1 LTPDPGPYDLLSVDT
16 AQLEGWLH
24 FKDEDLTDNRDAR
37 LSPRQKRR
45 MVWSG
50 IWRLVIGPPL
60 AVLPMVFALQIDIG
74 VVIVLML
81 LLTALGLFFTW
92 LGFAFLV
99 DALEGS
105 VAFLT
110 GPLKG
115 KRVQTKNG
123 YTYWATIGPVSK
135 QINARVF
142 QVLPTGVSCHLYYA
156 PACRS
161 LLSVEPASETEP
173 KPAHPFGPDSAHV
186 WDRLRSS
193 WVVITVG
200 VLAIPIG
207 AHVVAGAHPARAIA
221 VEARISNYVEVH
233 GKSTSRTF
241 YLADGSTYTP
251 QREDYYS
258 PPAPV
263 FSTLI
268 GRQVTLYV
276 NAGTSDV
283 IGIYDGEQTYGAD
296 WYLHPEH
303 QTTNEVL
310 NGVAVIALG
319 ALSLLV
325 GVGMIAY
332 NRRRSTAEAPALA
345 DFGPPPSRLYAPPSV
360 RPVSQLWPAAAL
372 FTAVALTLLLVL
384 GLAARH

>member
-1 LTPDPGPYDLLSVDT
+1 MSSVDT
-16 AQLEGWLH
+16 AQLEGWLG
-24 FKDEDLTDNRDAR
+24 FNDEDLAANRDAR
-37 LSPRQKRR
+37 LSSRQKGR
-45 MVWSG
+45 MLWSG

-60 AVLPMVFALQIDIG
+60 AVVPPVVALQIDIG

-81 LLTALGLFFTW
+81 LLTALGLFLTW
-92 LGFAFLV
+92 LGFAFLL

-123 YTYWATIGPVSK
+123 YSYSAIVGPVSK
-135 QINARVF
+135 QISARVYES
-142 QVLPTGVSCHLYYA
+142 LPMGVSCHLYYA

-161 LLSVEPASETEP
+161 LLSVEPASQTEP
-173 KPAHPFGPDSAHV
+173 RPTHPFGPDSAHV

-193 WVVITVG
+193 WVLITVG
-200 VLAIPIG
+200 VLAILIG
-207 AHVVAGAHPARAIA
+207 AHVVAIAHPARAIA

-233 GKSTSRTF
+233 GKSISRTF

-251 QREDYYS
+251 QREGNYS
-258 PPAPV
+258 PPAPP

-283 IGIYDGEQTYGAD
+283 IGIYDGERTYGSD
-296 WYLHPEH
+296 WYLYPEH
-303 QTTNEVL
+303 QTSNEIL
-310 NGVAVIALG
+310 NGVVVIAMG
-319 ALSLLV
+319 AITLLV
-325 GVGMIAY
+325 GVAIIAY
-332 NRRRSTAEAPALA
+332 QRRRSTQQAPALA
-345 DFGPPPSRLYAPPSV
+345 DFGPPPSRRYAPPSV
-360 RPVSQLWPAAAL
+360 RPVSHLWPAAAL
-372 FTAVALTLLLVL
+372 FTAVALTLFLVIA
-384 GLAARH
+384 LAARHQAA